1 MSTSRRAGLGRRRI
15 GSRPAGRGALGIL
28 AALAA
33 VAAPSAAQAAAT
45 QTFTTPGT
53 SIYTVSS
60 GVTQLSIAAVGA
72 AGGGWCANGG
82 GGRGASV
89 SGTFPVSPGEQ
100 VTVSVGG
107 VGGVCGATNT
117 PGGIGGGGSASGFA
131 GGGGGASGVSIG
143 TGPATPGSELL
154 VAGAGGGASLGG
166 GAGGDAGA
174 AGSFPVIGTAAQPGT
189 QTAGGAGGIDN
200 SGFSDNGSN
209 GSFAAGGKGG
219 GLNSGQGG
227 GGGGGGYFGGGGGAG
242 GPLPPNG
249 GGAGGSSYLAPEATG
264 TSGPTV
270 TSDAASVTITVV
282 PPPAASLSTSA
293 LSLGSEP
300 TGSVGPE
307 QTIAVTNNGSS
318 PLNIAGLQPAGA
330 DPGDY
335 LIIDGCVAAVQPGA
349 SCALGVRF
357 APQATGAS
365 SATLTIISNAASAL
379 AVNVSGI
386 GTAPGAGATGPAGPQ
401 GPAGPAGA
409 TGAVGPQGLPGPTG
423 PAGPRGATGPAG
435 PAGTVVCRNTVAARA
450 LCTLEFAPGTF
461 STAARRNARVTITSG
476 HHVLR
481 TASLH
486 LTSPD
491 NIVRRSVGR
500 LPRGRYT
507 LTITTGNVP
516 HAKEVLRLAFQVK

>member
-1 MSTSRRAGLGRRRI
+1 MRRAHRAAGLRRGVGRRLV
-15 GSRPAGRGALGIL
+15 GCGAMGML

-33 VAAPSAAQAAAT
+33 VAAPSAALAAT
-45 QTFTTPGT
+45 PQTFTTAGT
-53 SIYTVSS
+53 SIYTVPT
-60 GVTQLSIAAVGA
+60 GVPQLSIVAVGA

-107 VGGVCGATNT
+107 VGGVCGATAA
-117 PGGIGGGGSASGFA
+117 GGIGGGGSASGFA
-131 GGGGGASGVSIG
+131 GAGGGASGVSIG
-143 TGPATPGSELL
+143 TGAATPGSELL
-154 VAGAGGGASLGG
+154 VAGGGGGAGLGG
-166 GAGGDAGA
+166 GPGGDAGA
-174 AGSFPVIGTAAQPGT
+174 AGSAPVIGTAAQPGT

-200 SGFSDNGSN
+200 SGTSDNGSN

-242 GPLPPNG
+242 GLLPPIG
-249 GGAGGSSYLAPEATG
+249 GGAGGSSYLAPEAMG

-270 TSDAASVTITVV
+270 TSDAASVTITPV
-282 PPPAASLSTSA
+282 PAPAASLSTNS

-300 TGSVGPE
+300 TGSVGTE
-307 QTIAVTNNGSS
+307 QTVTVTDNGST
-318 PLNIAGLQPAGA
+318 PLNIVGVQPAGA

-335 LIIDGCVAAVQPGA
+335 LIIDGCVAPVQPGA

-365 SATLTIISNAASAL
+365 SATLTIISNAANPL
-379 AVNVSGI
+379 AVNVSGA
-386 GTAPGAGATGPAGPQ
+386 GTAPSTGTTGPAGPQ
-401 GPAGPAGA
+401 GPAGPK
-409 TGAVGPQGLPGPTG
+409 
-423 PAGPRGATGPAG
+423 GATGPAG
-435 PAGTVVCRNTVAARA
+435 PAGTIVCRNTIAARA

-461 STAARRNARVTITSG
+461 STAARSDARFTVTRGQHVIRSASLRITSHG
-476 HHVLR
+476 KV
-481 TASLH
+481 
-486 LTSPD
+486 
-491 NIVRRSVGR
+491 IRRSLGR

-507 LTITTGNVP
+507 LAVTTGRGR
-516 HAKEVLRLAFQVK
+516 HSQTVLRLAFRVR